1 MKIGIDIDDT
11 ITETKWEI
19 SKQIKKYRHKY
30 KLKRYSDTHQLSDE
44 DFKKFMVEFGEKI
57 YTGMKVKK
65 RAAEV
70 IRKWHE
76 QGHYIILVTARSEL
90 DCPNIKE
97 YTKAFL
103 KENYLLHDAL
113 IFDSKNKGFD
123 TSELG
128 LDIFIDDRESVLDTF
143 KGPFLIRVLEDKKN
157 YSKYKK
163 ARNWKEISDIVQKL

>member
-19 SKQIKKYRHKY
+19 SKQIKKYRRLHKLP
-30 KLKRYSDTHQLSDE
+30 KYSDTHQLSE
-44 DFKKFMVEFGEKI
+44 EHFKNFMLEFGIKI
-57 YTGMKVKK
+57 YSDMKVKK
-65 RAAEV
+65 RVVDVLRSWKES
-70 IRKWHE
+70 
-76 QGHYIILVTARSEL
+76 GYYIILVTARSES

-103 KENYLLHDAL
+103 KKNHILYDAL
-113 IFDSKNKGFD
+113 IMDSQNKGLD
-123 TSELG
+123 TQDLN

-143 KGPFLIRVLEDKKN
+143 KGPFLIRILDDKKK

-163 ARNWKEISDIVQKL
+163 ARNWKEINDIVKTL